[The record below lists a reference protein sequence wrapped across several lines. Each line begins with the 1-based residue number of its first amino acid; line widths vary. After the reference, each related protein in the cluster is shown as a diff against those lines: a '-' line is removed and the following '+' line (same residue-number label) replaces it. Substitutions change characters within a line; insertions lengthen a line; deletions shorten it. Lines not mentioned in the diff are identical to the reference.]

1 LATSYMGRR
10 HFRPSVPGL
19 AAVVALHV
27 AVIYALV
34 NGLQGMLVSKPV
46 PPMAAGPAA
55 PRAMPPVTVVQHVG
69 PVPPTPQNERDRPV
83 TPPHVGGGAPGADY
97 PAAYAGTGRSGR
109 VVVDCMIEADGVPTN
124 NRVLNVAGGSAF
136 APATMLWLT
145 GPGHPVYRPAMQDGK
160 PRAEKRKWVVTF
172 LPPDEP

>member
-1 LATSYMGRR
+1 MGRR

-27 AVIYALV
+27 AAIYALV

-55 PRAMPPVTVVQHVG
+55 
-69 PVPPTPQNERDRPV
+69 
-83 TPPHVGGGAPGADY
+83 PPHVGGGAPGADY

-124 NRVLNVAGGSAF
+124 CRVLNVAGGSAC

-145 GPGHPVYRPAMQDGK
+145 GPGRPVYRPAMQDGK